1 MMTTMDMIRLI
12 EEQLALSRH
21 MAWVQPVM
29 EDRLRKLKDQL
40 DMEQSDEVDK

>member
-12 EEQLALSRH
+12 EEQLPLSRH
-21 MAWVQPVM
+21 LDWLQPLM